1 MTTYRA
7 YFHTDT
13 DYATRHFEADTPE
26 HALALAR
33 QLYDDD
39 PSDLMFEP
47 YRAGMPVNEI
57 AIHDADYK
65 QLAVWRDED
74 MHLRL
79 AARDL
84 LDALTEL
91 VERDRDEA
99 ASCGFTDDEMSWL
112 EDARRA
118 IAKAK
123 GGAP

>member
-7 YFHTDT
+7 YLHTDA
-13 DYATRHFEADTPE
+13 DFATFEVEADTPE
-26 HALALAR
+26 QALALAR

-39 PSDLMFEP
+39 PVDLMFEP
-47 YRAGMPVNEI
+47 YDGGMPVNEI

-65 QLAVWRDED
+65 ELAVWRDD
-74 MHLRL
+74 AKRMQL

-84 LDALTEL
+84 LDALTDL
-91 VERDRDEA
+91 VERDRAEA

-118 IAKAK
+118 IAKAR
-123 GGAP
+123 GGAQ

>member
-7 YFHTDT
+7 YFYTDG
-13 DYATRHFEADTPE
+13 DFATRRFDADTPE
-26 HALALAR
+26 QALALAR
-33 QLYDDD
+33 QFYDDD
-39 PSDLMFEP
+39 PVDLMFEA
-47 YRAGMPVNEI
+47 YDGGLPVNEI

-65 QLAVWRDED
+65 ELAVWRDD
-74 MHLRL
+74 AKRMQL

-84 LDALTEL
+84 LDALTDL
-91 VERDRDEA
+91 VERDRAEA
-99 ASCGFTDDEMSWL
+99 ASCGFSDDEMSWL